1 MSDYNANFTEKMSG
15 TMTSAFKKTKLFEKI
30 GKIELYIGSFFIIS
44 SIFTLTT
51 MYMNYSNMNKIKNIE
66 RKIEGS
72 ENKLKHNIEI
82 NRMQN
87 SLSNHKIVK
96 YLKHIKSELDDT
108 QQKVMEKIMEINM
121 LLQNSQ
127 KELISTGTS
136 MSDISQIKSIDSIDG
151 LEENTNKEENNNDLK
166 EFKELKEF
174 KDLED
179 DELLNECY
187 DSIPLNNLKK
197 NTSGWFI

>member
-1 MSDYNANFTEKMSG
+1 MSDYNPNLTEKMSG
-15 TMTSAFKKTKLFEKI
+15 TITTAFKKTKLFEKI
-30 GKIELYIGSFFIIS
+30 GKIEFYVGSFIIIS

-51 MYMNYSNMNKIKNIE
+51 MYINYSNMNKIKNIE

-82 NRMQN
+82 NRIQN

-96 YLKHIKSELDDT
+96 YLKHIKSDLDDT
-108 QQKVMEKIMEINM
+108 QEKVMEKIIEINM

-127 KELISTGTS
+127 KELISKATS
-136 MSDISQIKSIDSIDG
+136 MSDLSQVQSIDSIDD
-151 LEENTNKEENNNDLK
+151 LEENINKEENIK
-166 EFKELKEF
+166 ELEDFKEL
-174 KDLED
+174 ED
-179 DELLNECY
+179 NELLNECY

>member
-1 MSDYNANFTEKMSG
+1 MSDSNLTEKMSE
-15 TMTSAFKKTKLFEKI
+15 TITTAFKKTKLFEKI
-30 GKIELYIGSFFIIS
+30 GKIEFYVGSFIIIS

-51 MYMNYSNMNKIKNIE
+51 MYMNYSNMSKIKHIE
-66 RKIEGS
+66 KKIEGS

-96 YLKHIKSELDDT
+96 YLKHIKSDLDDT
-108 QQKVMEKIMEINM
+108 QEKVMEKIMEINM
-121 LLQNSQ
+121 LFQISK
-127 KELISTGTS
+127 KELISTATS
-136 MSDISQIKSIDSIDG
+136 MSDLPKVRSLDSIDDWKDDINKKDNIDE
-151 LEENTNKEENNNDLK
+151 LENIKAMED
-166 EFKELKEF
+166 FKV
-174 KDLED
+174 LED
-179 DELLNECY
+179 NELLNECY

>member
-1 MSDYNANFTEKMSG
+1 
-15 TMTSAFKKTKLFEKI
+15 
-30 GKIELYIGSFFIIS
+30 
-44 SIFTLTT
+44 
-51 MYMNYSNMNKIKNIE
+51 MNKIKNIE

-87 SLSNHKIVK
+87 SLCNYKIVK

-121 LLQNSQ
+121 LLQNSK
-127 KELISTGTS
+127 KELISTSTS
-136 MSDISQIKSIDSIDG
+136 MLDLSQVKSIISIDG
-151 LEENTNKEENNNDLK
+151 WEENINKEENINEVENIK
-166 EFKELKEF
+166 EF
-174 KDLED
+174 ED
-179 DELLNECY
+179 NELLNECY

>member
-1 MSDYNANFTEKMSG
+1 MSDYNSNMTEKMSG
-15 TMTSAFKKTKLFEKI
+15 TITTAFKKTKLFEKI

-51 MYMNYSNMNKIKNIE
+51 MYMNYFNMNKIKNIE

-82 NRMQN
+82 NRIQN
-87 SLSNHKIVK
+87 SLSNHKIVR

-151 LEENTNKEENNNDLK
+151 LEENTNKEENNSD
-166 EFKELKEF
+166 LKEF